1 MKPELPEFDTLP
13 PQTPAPVGQA
23 DPGYYEKPVEVSSHV
38 NKTPEPATTVNFD
51 PKMRRQWSAEPDFV
65 HATRPI
71 EPEPFPIS
79 DALKSKHEESKKQYP
94 FLNLSEGEFV
104 IADIRRHFIGLVA
117 PIGIGTFIIIVLLSV
132 LLSYPLYLE
141 EAGSNSTLP
150 SFELVSL
157 LILPLIM
164 LTAIFAYIAVW
175 IYQRNKFYLTNESVI
190 QEIQTSL
197 FAKREQTA
205 SLGSIEDVSFHQAG
219 ILQTLL
225 NYGSIRLSTEGD
237 ETTYRY
243 YFVLNPRE
251 QVVALTN
258 AVEAFKNGRP
268 VGDQS

>member
-13 PQTPAPVGQA
+13 PQTPMSAEQDA
-23 DPGYYEKPVEVSSHV
+23 SGYYEKPVQVSSHV
-38 NKTPEPATTVNFD
+38 NKTPAPVADVNFD
-51 PKMRRQWSAEPDFV
+51 PKMRRQWSAEPDFI

-71 EPEPFPIS
+71 EPESFPVS
-79 DALKSKHEESKKQYP
+79 AELQAKHEESKKLYP

-104 IADIRRHFIGLVA
+104 IADIKRHFIGLIAPVA
-117 PIGIGTFIIIVLLSV
+117 IGTFLVVVLLSV
-132 LLSYPLYLE
+132 LLSYPLYLQAE
-141 EAGSNSTLP
+141 GSSTGLP
-150 SFELVSL
+150 SFELVTL
-157 LILPLIM
+157 IILPLI
-164 LTAIFAYIAVW
+164 LLVSIFSYIAVW

-205 SLGSIEDVSFHQAG
+205 SLGSIEDVSYHQAG
-219 ILQTLL
+219 VLQTLM
-225 NYGSIRLSTEGD
+225 NYGTVRLSTEGD

-243 YFVLNPRE
+243 YYVLNPRE

-268 VGDQS
+268 VGD